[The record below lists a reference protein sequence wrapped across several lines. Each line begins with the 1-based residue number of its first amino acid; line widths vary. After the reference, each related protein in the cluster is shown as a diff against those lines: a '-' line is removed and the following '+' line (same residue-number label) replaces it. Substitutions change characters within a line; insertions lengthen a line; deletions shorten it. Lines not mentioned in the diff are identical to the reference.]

1 MHTGGWWDRGGD
13 AVSVGTGLG
22 RGADGSWVRRQTRF
36 FSSGSLVFFSAGAGG
51 QTSGF
56 WGGNARGGRAV
67 SPGSDEI
74 GPGWEAHLR
83 HRGGPAL
90 DGAITPRVGVGR
102 GLSHVSL
109 LSENSSKRRSARR
122 NPRPPPRAS
131 LRPCEST
138 SAPTARAIRRPS
150 RAVEFTPSRVDDPS
164 ERRGP
169 PSHYA
174 PTARA
179 SHTPLPPSVHN
190 TSMKKKL
197 RLWCRACAG
206 RRWYRAPCIDAG
218 FARASLL
225 TPVYVHE
232 GTQGPVAWRP
242 VAMEPCRFATVV
254 PSQTCNRGAVPV
266 RRIADLL
273 NRFFFSSESARNLA
287 IKPYGQIVT

>member
-1 MHTGGWWDRGGD
+1 M
-13 AVSVGTGLG
+13 
-22 RGADGSWVRRQTRF
+22 
-36 FSSGSLVFFSAGAGG
+36 
-51 QTSGF
+51 
-56 WGGNARGGRAV
+56 

-90 DGAITPRVGVGR
+90 DGAITPRVRVGR

-138 SAPTARAIRRPS
+138 SAPTVRVRYDDPRVRLSSRRAEWTIRASGEVHRHTTRRPP
-150 RAVEFTPSRVDDPS
+150 VL
-164 ERRGP
+164 
-169 PSHYA
+169 
-174 PTARA
+174 PTR
-179 SHTPLPPSVHN
+179 LPPSVH
-190 TSMKKKL
+190 TQHLDEEKASAL
-197 RLWCRACAG
+197 VSRRAG

-242 VAMEPCRFATVV
+242 VAMEPRRFATVV

>member
-1 MHTGGWWDRGGD
+1 
-13 AVSVGTGLG
+13 
-22 RGADGSWVRRQTRF
+22 
-36 FSSGSLVFFSAGAGG
+36 
-51 QTSGF
+51 
-56 WGGNARGGRAV
+56 V
-67 SPGSDEI
+67 SPGSDET

-90 DGAITPRVGVGR
+90 DGAITPRVRVGR

-138 SAPTARAIRRPS
+138 SAPTVRVRYDDPRVRLSSRRAEWTIRASGEVHRHTTRRPP
-150 RAVEFTPSRVDDPS
+150 VL
-164 ERRGP
+164 
-169 PSHYA
+169 
-174 PTARA
+174 PTR
-179 SHTPLPPSVHN
+179 LPPSVH
-190 TSMKKKL
+190 TQHLDEEKASAL
-197 RLWCRACAG
+197 VSRRAG

-273 NRFFFSSESARNLA
+273 NRFFFSSESAWTRQNAQLRLNTQA
-287 IKPYGQIVT
+287 

>member
-1 MHTGGWWDRGGD
+1 MVDELRSASGRD
-13 AVSVGTGLG
+13 G

-74 GPGWEAHLR
+74 VPGWEAHLR

-138 SAPTARAIRRPS
+138 SAPTVRVRYDDPRVRLSSRRAEWTIRASGEVHRHTTRRPPVLS
-150 RAVEFTPSRVDDPS
+150 TR
-164 ERRGP
+164 
-169 PSHYA
+169 
-174 PTARA
+174 
-179 SHTPLPPSVHN
+179 LPPSVH
-190 TSMKKKL
+190 TQHLDEEKASAL
-197 RLWCRACAG
+197 VSRRAG

-254 PSQTCNRGAVPV
+254 PSQTCTRGAVPV

-273 NRFFFSSESARNLA
+273 NRFFFSSESAWTRQND
-287 IKPYGQIVT
+287 QIRLNTQS

>member
-1 MHTGGWWDRGGD
+1 M
-13 AVSVGTGLG
+13 
-22 RGADGSWVRRQTRF
+22 
-36 FSSGSLVFFSAGAGG
+36 
-51 QTSGF
+51 
-56 WGGNARGGRAV
+56 

-74 GPGWEAHLR
+74 VPGWEAHLR

-109 LSENSSKRRSARR
+109 LSENSSKRRSADG
-122 NPRPPPRAS
+122 NPRLPSRAS

-150 RAVEFTPSRVDDPS
+150 RAVEFTPNRVDDPS

-179 SHTPLPPSVHN
+179 PHASECSQHLV
-190 TSMKKKL
+190 KKKL

-273 NRFFFSSESARNLA
+273 NRFFFPSESARCCAKTSDCTNVVLMSWFDVRPQTRIQQISQECKKLNRPQKQVGVLA
-287 IKPYGQIVT
+287 KVDRALGQKPSSHSKGRRLH

>member
-1 MHTGGWWDRGGD
+1 MSKSRSASERAWGG
-13 AVSVGTGLG
+13 G
-22 RGADGSWVRRQTRF
+22 RT
-36 FSSGSLVFFSAGAGG
+36 GAGCVDKRG
-51 QTSGF
+51 FSPLVRWCFFRPAREGKTSGF
-56 WGGNARGGRAV
+56 WEGNARGGRAV

-74 GPGWEAHLR
+74 VPGWEAHLR

-109 LSENSSKRRSARR
+109 LSENSSKRRSADG
-122 NPRPPPRAS
+122 NPRLPSRAS

-150 RAVEFTPSRVDDPS
+150 RAVEFTPNRVDDPS

-179 SHTPLPPSVHN
+179 PHASECSQHLV
-190 TSMKKKL
+190 KKKL

-273 NRFFFSSESARNLA
+273 NRFFF
-287 IKPYGQIVT
+287 PV

>member
-1 MHTGGWWDRGGD
+1 M
-13 AVSVGTGLG
+13 
-22 RGADGSWVRRQTRF
+22 
-36 FSSGSLVFFSAGAGG
+36 
-51 QTSGF
+51 
-56 WGGNARGGRAV
+56 

-74 GPGWEAHLR
+74 VPGWEAHLR

-90 DGAITPRVGVGR
+90 DGAITPRVRVGR

-109 LSENSSKRRSARR
+109 LSENSSKRRSADG
-122 NPRPPPRAS
+122 NPRLPSRAS

-150 RAVEFTPSRVDDPS
+150 RAVEFTPNRVDDPS

-179 SHTPLPPSVHN
+179 PHASECSQHLV
-190 TSMKKKL
+190 KKKL

-273 NRFFFSSESARNLA
+273 NRFFFPSESARNLA